1 MRSEITPR
9 IHITM
14 KLGTKLYLGF
24 SALVV
29 IALLLGGL
37 AVWQMSG
44 VKRDA
49 TIIAQDYLPAVLVAN
64 NVERESLRTMYEIRG
79 YAFTEETNFLAR
91 GRQQLSDVA
100 KFLTEAKS
108 LAERAPTTLAFL
120 GQAAA
125 QAEAKATEYGQ
136 LVDQTVATTTA
147 LEKDVAAMDKAAR
160 DYMAICDAYLKSQSD
175 LLHAALDVTNAPAKP
190 DGDAEPQASV
200 DLVSIQDRVRKLSL
214 ANDIIDLGNNI
225 RVGNFRS
232 QARRDPVL
240 FQETQKSFAEVN
252 AKLDELKA
260 ITKQEVNLKQI
271 ADCRAAGQAYNDA
284 MSGFLRN
291 WLAREELGRKR
302 NTVGDAVLAEALKT
316 STGSAETTAKLS
328 NAAAAA
334 LASASTIMITG
345 LGFGVVVGVLLAF
358 FLTRSITK
366 PIKAVAEALSAGAE
380 QTASAAGQVSS
391 ASQSLAEGASEQ
403 AASLEETS
411 SSLEE
416 MASMTRRNA
425 ENAGKVKDLG
435 SQARHA
441 GDQGVHDMAKM
452 TAAMQAIKASSDE
465 VAKIIKTIDEI
476 AFQTNILALNAAVEA
491 ARAGEAGMGFAVVAD
506 EVRNLAQRAA
516 QSAKETAAKIE
527 DAVQKSALGTEISG
541 KVAASL
547 EEIVGKAR
555 QVDELAG
562 EVAAASREQSQ
573 GIEQV
578 NSAVPQMDKV
588 TQSNAAS
595 AEESASAAEELNAQA
610 ENLKDAVNQLLRLV
624 DGDHAHGPQAYSD
637 TASARSRASNSRS
650 GRKAALH
657 SAQPAPTRGTTPA
670 TGETHTAGHDTT
682 HPPSNGSSP
691 GSKREV
697 TVATA
702 AGGRA
707 AAPDG
712 FMDF

>member
-1 MRSEITPR
+1 
-9 IHITM
+9 M

-24 SALVV
+24 TALVA
-29 IALLLGGL
+29 IAVLLGSV
-37 AVWQMSG
+37 AVWQMSA
-44 VKRDA
+44 VNRDA
-49 TIIAQDYLPAVLVAN
+49 TSMAKAYVPAVLVAN
-64 NVERESLRTMYEIRG
+64 NIERQSQKTMYEVRG
-79 YAFTEETNFLAR
+79 YAFTEETNYLSRGQAGLA
-91 GRQQLSDVA
+91 DVMAHLKDA
-100 KFLTEAKS
+100 K
-108 LAERAPTTLAFL
+108 TLADAAGPTLTFL
-120 GQAAA
+120 RDAADK
-125 QAEAKATEYGQ
+125 AESKAKEYEQ
-136 LVDQTVATTTA
+136 LLQQTVSLTA
-147 LEKDVAAMDKAAR
+147 ALNKDVATMDQAAQ
-160 DYMAICDAYLKSQSD
+160 DYMRTCELYISSQSQR
-175 LLHAALDVTNAPAKP
+175 LQAALADTKASDAAALSTDIREDV
-190 DGDAEPQASV
+190 
-200 DLVSIQDRVRKLSL
+200 LDRIRKVTI
-214 ANDIIDLGNNI
+214 ANDVVDLGNGV
-225 RVGNFRS
+225 RVGNFKA
-232 QARRDPVL
+232 QATRDPVL
-240 FQETQKSFAEVN
+240 FQETQKLFATITT
-252 AKLDELKA
+252 KLDELKA
-260 ITKQEVNLKQI
+260 ITKVEEDLKQI
-271 ADCRAAGQAYNDA
+271 AECRAAGQAYNDA
-284 MSGFLRN
+284 MSSFLRN
-291 WLAREELGRKR
+291 WLAREETGRKR
-302 NTVGDAVLAEALKT
+302 SVVGDAVLAEA
-316 STGSAETTAKLS
+316 ETTATS
-328 NAAAAA
+328 SANTNAKMATSAAAA
-334 LASASTIMITG
+334 LSSASTIMITG
-345 LGFGVVVGVLLAF
+345 LSLGVVVGALLAF

-425 ENAGKVKDLG
+425 ENSGKVKDLG

-452 TAAMQAIKASSDE
+452 MDAMQAIKASSDE

-527 DAVQKSALGTEISG
+527 DAVQKSALGAEISA
-541 KVAASL
+541 KVATSL

-578 NSAVPQMDKV
+578 NSAVTQMDKV

-610 ENLKDAVNQLLRLV
+610 ENLKDAVFQLLRLV
-624 DGDHAHGPQAYSD
+624 DGNNAGAIQNADAR
-637 TASARSRASNSRS
+637 ASARSR
-650 GRKAALH
+650 KPAAKPSWK
-657 SAQPAPTRGTTPA
+657 SAAGSTTPTGTNNPAPTRNHA
-670 TGETHTAGHDTT
+670 ADDGHDG
-682 HPPSNGSSP
+682 SNGSKAP
-691 GSKREV
+691 KRETTV
-697 TVATA
+697 TAS
-702 AGGRA
+702 AGSGRA
-707 AAPDG
+707 QVPDG